1 MLGAFKTC
9 RWASVPPSK
18 NNVFKTLFYVDSF
31 AIRNILAAVLST
43 TATQNLEE
51 RGDSYNGYQ
60 EEEES
65 CRQEE
70 EEVSKT
76 KKLSMSSKL
85 CPAVK
90 RGIAFYRAFRGLF
103 HRRLIAR
110 AKLGDK

>member
-1 MLGAFKTC
+1 MHGGFKTC
-9 RWASVPPSK
+9 RWAIVPPSK

-76 KKLSMSSKL
+76 KKIVDVIKAMPRCEAGHSFL
-85 CPAVK
+85 
-90 RGIAFYRAFRGLF
+90 
-103 HRRLIAR
+103 
-110 AKLGDK
+110 